1 MSADTEPRPDAVKI
15 LVTDRQYVVRMF
27 QGSEYTVWADTLQE
41 GASSMDMTK
50 FLVTESFEWVLSP
63 VYGGGEADPCW
74 VPSAEYRVALMVRA
88 SGVLSIEDR
97 GSRTRE
103 VYCS

>member
-1 MSADTEPRPDAVKI
+1 MSADAGPRPDAVKFP
-15 LVTDRQYVVRMF
+15 VTDRQYVVRMF
-27 QGSEYTVWADTLQE
+27 QGSEYTVWADTFRE

-50 FLVTESFEWVLSP
+50 FLVTESFEWVVSP
-63 VYGGGEADPCW
+63 VYGGGESSPCW
-74 VPSAEYRVALMVRA
+74 VPSPKYWVALMVRA
-88 SGVLSIEDR
+88 SGVLSVEDR